1 MSFISTDKYIKIPSV
16 TTTQRNALTAVN
28 GMVVYDTDLNLFYK
42 YENGAWSSFAGGG
55 SSAWGS
61 ITGTLSAQTDL
72 QNALNAKEDTITAG
86 TTSQYWRGDKSWQ
99 TLNKSAVGL
108 GNVDNTSDANKPV
121 SNATQQAL
129 DQEATTRLNADT
141 ALSSDI
147 LAEASARSSADTNIL
162 SFVAATYATLASLTS
177 YLTTA
182 AAATT
187 YQVILSAANFGAF
200 INGLTDKTTPVDA
213 DAVSL
218 MDSADSNNSKKLTW
232 ANIKATLKTY
242 FDTLYSSP
250 IYSPTAGNTI
260 AEIIDDFAYVT
271 PVGGS
276 TYSSYA
282 MSHTG
287 NNVTSITN
295 LISTMTNQLGVVSCQ
310 YNGVGDNVWSM
321 PRVAALGQGELCFG
335 CYMRRPNDSGA
346 ANQSNLRFGLRLGAG
361 DGTDGVFFKLNE
373 ATNSDRWQCITRA
386 SSVSTT
392 SNTSVTTAKS
402 SWVRLFIVVN
412 AAGTEAKFYI
422 DGTLVATHNTNMPA
436 AGTALTGIL
445 NLERTVISSLITWL
459 IDYFYI
465 KQTFTTPR

>member
-72 QNALNAKEDTITAG
+72 QNALNAKENTITAG
-86 TTSQYWRGDKSWQ
+86 TNSQYWRGDKSWQ
-99 TLNKSAVGL
+99 TLDKSAVGL
-108 GNVDNTSDANKPV
+108 GNVDNTSDADKPV

-129 DQEATTRLNADT
+129 DQESITRLNADT
-141 ALSSDI
+141 ALSADI
-147 LAEASARSSADTNIL
+147 ITEASARSSGD
-162 SFVAATYATLASLTS
+162 ATLLAM
-177 YLTTA
+177 
-182 AAATT
+182 
-187 YQVILSAANFGAF
+187 
-200 INGLTDKTTPVDA
+200 INGL
-213 DAVSL
+213 
-218 MDSADSNNSKKLTW
+218 
-232 ANIKATLKTY
+232 NIPT
-242 FDTLYSSP
+242 F
-250 IYSPTAGNTI
+250 SPTAGNTI

-271 PVGGS
+271 PLSGS
-276 TYSSYA
+276 YSSHA
-282 MSHTG
+282 MVHSG
-287 NNVTSITN
+287 SNITSITN
-295 LISTMTNQLGVVSCQ
+295 LISTMTNQLGVVECQ
-310 YNGVGDNVWSM
+310 YNGTGDNVWSM
-321 PRVAALGQGELCFG
+321 ARVAALGQGELCFG

-373 ATNSDRWQCITRA
+373 ATNGNQWQCITRA

-445 NLERTVISSLITWL
+445 NMERTVVSSVITWL

>member
-1 MSFISTDKYIKIPSV
+1 MIFDITVTLEDATVTATATNDIAVTVTLDDEVINPEETFCERVDACLDIPTADGNYVLKILNGVKSWI
-16 TTTQRNALTAVN
+16 AATA
-28 GMVVYDTDLNLFYK
+28 
-42 YENGAWSSFAGGG
+42 GAT
-55 SSAWGS
+55 WGS

-121 SNATQQAL
+121 SNATQLAL
-129 DQEATTRLNADT
+129 DQESITRLNADT
-141 ALSSDI
+141 ALSADI
-147 LAEASARSSADTNIL
+147 ITEASARSSGD
-162 SFVAATYATLASLTS
+162 ATLLAM
-177 YLTTA
+177 
-182 AAATT
+182 
-187 YQVILSAANFGAF
+187 
-200 INGLTDKTTPVDA
+200 INGL
-213 DAVSL
+213 
-218 MDSADSNNSKKLTW
+218 
-232 ANIKATLKTY
+232 NIPT
-242 FDTLYSSP
+242 F
-250 IYSPTAGNTI
+250 SPTAGNTI

-271 PVGGS
+271 PLGGS
-276 TYSSYA
+276 STSSSYA

-287 NNVTSITN
+287 SNVLSITN
-295 LISTMTNQLGVVSCQ
+295 LVSSLGNQIGVVQCQ
-310 YNGVGDNVWSM
+310 YNATGDNVWSM
-321 PRVAALGQGELCFG
+321 IRVVALGQGEVCLG

-373 ATNSDRWQCITRA
+373 ATNGNQWQCITRA

-402 SWVRLFIVVN
+402 SWVRLFIVIN

-422 DGTLVATHNTNMPA
+422 NGTLVATHNTNMPA

-445 NLERTVISSLITWL
+445 NMERTVVSSVITWL